1 MAILKNTTVTDNGYI
16 TPSKGTTSQRPA
28 EITTIIQWT
37 NTGSQSYS
45 VLAGV
50 TPTLT
55 NTSWT
60 CPTNVNYVDVLVV
73 AGGGSG
79 SQGNGGSGGG
89 GAGGVIYRAGFA
101 VTPSTAYTVTVGA
114 GGARTAAGFNGVG
127 NNGSNSVFGAL
138 TAIGGG
144 AGNGWESKAG
154 QTGGSGGGGSGL
166 AGRGG
171 YGTTGQGY
179 NGGAGGNQTGV
190 YSGGGGGGAGGPGA
204 DGPGNAGGVASG
216 GPGLNFDISGTPT
229 WYGGGGGAGTEQNTA
244 IVIATGQG
252 GIGGGG
258 RGGYTNTQGADA
270 TASTGGGGGG
280 GGYSAGNSPIG
291 GAGGSG
297 VVIIRYVT
305 LVDGTSP
312 DGQIRYN
319 TDLKEIET
327 FEGPSLKWVSRVPPK
342 NFATHNMF
350 RYSEDFANTAWN
362 PNALSVTA
370 NAATAPDGTLSAD
383 KLVEDGSVGTS
394 RYILQDNA
402 IGAGVTVTQSIYAKP
417 AGRNFIQFSP
427 STGFS
432 TTDHWVTFQ
441 LTSSGTYTI
450 GGSNVNGATA
460 SITSINDGWYRC
472 TMTTPV
478 MNTTTSGRIAIS
490 PASSLSDSRLGPY
503 QGDGTSGVFVWGAQF
518 EVGTTTTPYV
528 RTAENKSGF
537 ALARN
542 IGGYRTHTYSTA
554 GITTLFT
561 ADCTGSVEV
570 LVIAGGGGGGGDQG
584 GGGGGAGGLVYRTDY
599 PVVSGKSYTVYV
611 GPGGAG
617 NGTRGT
623 NFDSYSVGTR
633 GDNSQFGNIIAIGG
647 GGGASMIVSAT
658 AANSYGAG
666 ANGGSGGGG
675 SVWQA
680 SSNFGRGG
688 ASIIG
693 QGHKGGDSYTI
704 GSGHSGAGGG
714 GAGGRGGD
722 VVYSSNSGGE
732 GGFGGRGLVIAISG
746 APTYYAGGGGGG
758 SYYTLAGLGGDGG
771 GGGGSSSQSTQGAG
785 GQGGGI
791 AGTSGGGGAAGAN
804 TGGGGGGAG
813 SNNTGGAGGSGIV
826 IVRYRYD

>member
-114 GGARTAAGFNGVG
+114 GGARTAVGSNGVG

-204 DGPGNAGGVASG
+204 DGPGDAGGVASG
-216 GPGLNFDISGTPT
+216 GPGLNFDISGTAT

-244 IVIATGQG
+244 IAIATGQG

-258 RGGYTNTQGADA
+258 RGGYTSTQGADA

-280 GGYSAGNSPIG
+280 GGYVSGDSRIG

-327 FEGPSLKWVSRVPPK
+327 FEGPSLKWVARDLTN
-342 NFATHNMF
+342 NFGGHNLLYPSNLYASAF
-350 RYSEDFANTAWN
+350 GAEGIWTITNNSTEVF
-362 PNALSVTA
+362 
-370 NAATAPDGTLSAD
+370 APDGSTLTTKAVSGASGNTYFWID
-383 KLVEDGSVGTS
+383 RGGYVANTSYTHSV
-394 RYILQDNA
+394 
-402 IGAGVTVTQSIYAKP
+402 
-417 AGRNFIQFSP
+417 
-427 STGFS
+427 
-432 TTDHWVTFQ
+432 WVRVA
-441 LTSSGTYTI
+441 SGTGSITISAYPHGQQTYTATTEWQRI
-450 GGSNVNGATA
+450 SVSFTPSNTYTYVGVVSPTA
-460 SITSINDGWYRC
+460 SRTYYFWGWQ
-472 TMTTPV
+472 V
-478 MNTTTSGRIAIS
+478 EQS
-490 PASSLSDSRLGPY
+490 ASVS
-503 QGDGTSGVFVWGAQF
+503 
-518 EVGTTTTPYV
+518 PYV
-528 RTAENKSGF
+528 KTVSAPSPTPTVLN
-537 ALARN
+537 
-542 IGGYRTHTYSTA
+542 GYRTHTYTTA
-554 GITTLFT
+554 GTSGFS
-561 ADCTGSVEV
+561 AAATGKVEV
-570 LVIAGGGGGGGDQG
+570 LVVGGGGGGGGDQG

-599 PVVSGKSYTVYV
+599 PVIAGQQYTVSV
-611 GPGGAG
+611 GAGGAG

-623 NFDSYSVGTR
+623 NFDAYSVGTR
-633 GDNSQFGNIIAIGG
+633 GNNSQFGNIIAIGG

-658 AANSYGAG
+658 AANSYSAG

-688 ASIIG
+688 ASIKG
-693 QGHKGGDSYTI
+693 QGHKGGDSYTL
-704 GSGHSGAGGG
+704 GLGHSGAGGG
-714 GAGGRGGD
+714 GAGGQGGD
-722 VVYSSNSGGE
+722 VVYATNGGIGTGGE
-732 GGFGGRGLVIAISG
+732 GGLGGRGLVISISG

-758 SYYTLAGLGGDGG
+758 CFYTTAGRGGDGG
-771 GGGGSSSQSTQGAG
+771 GGGGSSTQSTHGAG
-785 GQGGGI
+785 GQGGGGDGG
-791 AGTSGGGGAAGAN
+791 AGGGGVGAPN
-804 TGGGGGGAG
+804 TGGGGGGNG
-813 SNNTGGAGGSGIV
+813 TVNTSGAGGSGIV

>member
-60 CPTNVNYVDVLVV
+60 CPTNVNYIDVLVV

-327 FEGPSLKWVSRVPPK
+327 FEGPSLKWVSRDLTN
-342 NFATHNMF
+342 NFGGHNLIPASQTF
-350 RYSEDFANTAWN
+350 YASAASTSNVSSTAIDDPFGGQNARRVTYSSASSAFIQTQNTT
-362 PNALSVTA
+362 SSIIA
-370 NAATAPDGTLSAD
+370 NATYVFSVYMRKVTGNVSSSIFSYQTS
-383 KLVEDGSVGTS
+383 GSGTS
-394 RYILQDNA
+394 PVTTSW
-402 IGAGVTVTQSIYAKP
+402 AG
-417 AGRNFIQFSP
+417 
-427 STGFS
+427 STLTASLS
-432 TTDHWVTFQ
+432 TTAYTRVWATFVWA
-441 LTSSGTYTI
+441 GTGTVSIVMPGYDAGNGVVADYYGPQIELASTM
-450 GGSNVNGATA
+450 GPYVNTNGAA
-460 SITSINDGWYRC
+460 S
-472 TMTTPV
+472 PV
-478 MNTTTSGRIAIS
+478 PTVLN
-490 PASSLSDSRLGPY
+490 
-503 QGDGTSGVFVWGAQF
+503 
-518 EVGTTTTPYV
+518 
-528 RTAENKSGF
+528 
-537 ALARN
+537 
-542 IGGYRTHTYSTA
+542 GYRTHTYTTA
-554 GITTLFT
+554 GTSGFS
-561 ADCTGSVEV
+561 AAATGKVEV
-570 LVIAGGGGGGGDQG
+570 FVVGGGGGGGGDQG
-584 GGGGGAGGLVYRTDY
+584 GGGGGGGGLVYRTDY
-599 PVVSGKSYTVYV
+599 PVIAGQQYTVSV
-611 GPGGAG
+611 GAGGAG

-623 NFDSYSVGTR
+623 NFDAYSVGTR
-633 GDNSQFGNIIAIGG
+633 GNNSQFGNIIAIGG

-658 AANSYGAG
+658 AANSYSAG

-688 ASIIG
+688 ASIKG

-704 GSGHSGAGGG
+704 GNGHSGGGGG
-714 GAGGRGGD
+714 GAGGQGGD
-722 VVYSSNSGGE
+722 VVYSSNTGGE

-758 SYYTLAGLGGDGG
+758 SYYTLAGRGGDGG
-771 GGGGSSSQSTQGAG
+771 GGGGSSSLSTHGAG
-785 GQGGGI
+785 GQGGG
-791 AGTSGGGGAAGAN
+791 GDGGAGGAGVGAPN
-804 TGGGGGGAG
+804 TGGGGGGNG
-813 SNNTGGAGGSGIV
+813 TVNTSGAGGSGIV